1 MIRFEDFVDIGGCR
15 LHATVRGNG
24 PTVVM
29 ERGADCGGVYGPLL
43 DEVAEFATVVFY
55 DRAGAGRSDPTATDY
70 TVAGITANLRALLE
84 RLPVKTPAILVGW
97 SLTGL
102 SVLYHACK
110 HSADVAGL
118 VVIDS
123 TPYDFFDDTSLAGRL
138 DFLRFG
144 IRQLLFGRGDLERFL
159 RNGAGPAIDESLLGP
174 YARSIEKVR
183 RNEIK
188 PDNFR
193 RSCALTRDAVEAG
206 LLPDVAI
213 LVLDAAINTTVSAR
227 LARRKHANYRRIVE
241 LAPRG
246 RHVLVENGSH
256 MMSLDRPDAIVDAVR
271 EVVAATSLESG

>member
-1 MIRFEDFVDIGGCR
+1 MSDYEGFVDIGGCR
-15 LHATVRGNG
+15 LYATVRGNG
-24 PTVVM
+24 PAVVM

-43 DEVAEFATVVFY
+43 DEIAEFATVVFY

-84 RLPVKTPAILVGW
+84 RLPVQTPAILAGW

-110 HSADVAGL
+110 HPADVAGL
-118 VVIDS
+118 VLIDS
-123 TPYDFFDDTSLAGRL
+123 TPYDFFDDTSLAG
-138 DFLRFG
+138 
-144 IRQLLFGRGDLERFL
+144 
-159 RNGAGPAIDESLLGP
+159 
-174 YARSIEKVR
+174 
-183 RNEIK
+183 
-188 PDNFR
+188 
-193 RSCALTRDAVEAG
+193 
-206 LLPDVAI
+206 
-213 LVLDAAINTTVSAR
+213 R

-271 EVVAATSLESG
+271 DVVAATSTGPG